1 MSKMRKMPARRQKRY
16 WFMLLLAGIAL
27 LPVIY
32 MLFSSF
38 WEMPERKA
46 SLMGYYHVFLAEP
59 GYLMKF
65 WRSMGLCLVIATGQT
80 IISCMAGTAFAKYNF
95 IGKRMLF
102 GIMLL
107 FMLLPVQVTLLPNY
121 ILLEKLGFLNSW
133 KALII
138 PGIFAPFGT
147 VWMAF
152 VFRSLPGEI
161 LEAASLDGATKLQ
174 NVFQIMAPA
183 VRPAVL
189 TLFILSF
196 VESWNMVEQP
206 ITFLEGPEQYPLS
219 VFLAGL
225 EGNELTVQSVCGILC
240 LLPVT
245 FLFFYYHEELV
256 EGIGDSLW
264 G

>member
-38 WEMPERKA
+38 WEMPERKV
-46 SLMGYYHVFLAEP
+46 SLMGYYHVFLAES

-133 KALII
+133 QAL
-138 PGIFAPFGT
+138 
-147 VWMAF
+147 MELQS
-152 VFRSLPGEI
+152 FRMY
-161 LEAASLDGATKLQ
+161 
-174 NVFQIMAPA
+174 F
-183 VRPAVL
+183 R
-189 TLFILSF
+189 
-196 VESWNMVEQP
+196 
-206 ITFLEGPEQYPLS
+206 
-219 VFLAGL
+219 
-225 EGNELTVQSVCGILC
+225 
-240 LLPVT
+240 
-245 FLFFYYHEELV
+245 
-256 EGIGDSLW
+256 LW
-264 G
+264 LRQ